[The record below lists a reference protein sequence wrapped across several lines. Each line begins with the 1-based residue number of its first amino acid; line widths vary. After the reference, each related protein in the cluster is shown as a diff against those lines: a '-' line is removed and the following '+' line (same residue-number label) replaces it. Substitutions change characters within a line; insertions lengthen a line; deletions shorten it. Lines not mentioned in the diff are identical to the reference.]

1 MATEKGTNGAAKAKE
16 TVETFK
22 AVMLGQRNEFY
33 IQMVYRG
40 QLNRKE
46 IAKLCDC
53 TTSALRQNPALKEL
67 LEILEDGLRDKGM
80 LPPISA
86 AGKAKKQNSG
96 SKLYDPSGKQ
106 GISYAVFCLK
116 KKKQVAELKVQV
128 EELSR
133 YEEMAKVV
141 ADMGLIPR

>member
-1 MATEKGTNGAAKAKE
+1 M
-16 TVETFK
+16 
-22 AVMLGQRNEFY
+22 
-33 IQMVYRG
+33 
-40 QLNRKE
+40 
-46 IAKLCDC
+46 
-53 TTSALRQNPALKEL
+53 
-67 LEILEDGLRDKGM
+67 RDKGM

-106 GISYAVFCLK
+106 GIAYAVRIMQLEQ
-116 KKKQVAELKVQV
+116 QVAELKVQV